1 MRLLHSLNDKS
12 QAAIDDCVAAPD
24 VKDWIND
31 HVDRTRLDY
40 RLTYVVGTQHVT
52 CLTFASYV
60 SPSCT
65 VRHLVEAGSDVTA
78 RDSCGRTP
86 LHMACLSRVEANSK
100 VVFLLQQDASLVN
113 AADYSSDTPL
123 HNAARGDNSDVVK
136 TLLHH
141 GADVDARGQLGRT
154 ALHAACIHG
163 HVDCVHELMAGGA
176 QIEARDS
183 RSESTPLTLAADFN
197 HPDSVKILV
206 DVYKATVNDNYKNGY
221 CALQVAAGKGNV
233 EVVKTLLSFDHCDVN
248 AKGRYGR
255 TALHDACNHGQV
267 ACIHELMAGGAQ
279 IEARESECEGTPL
292 HVAAWFNHTD
302 SVKTLVD
309 VYKASINATD
319 KNGCTALH
327 TAASRGNIDVV
338 RVLVSNP
345 QCDVT
350 ARNSDGHAAAH
361 EARREGYEDI
371 VALLEAQIKGKLL
384 FKFLAFVT

>member
-1 MRLLHSLNDKS
+1 MLLIKQGEANEPGLGEDLYKYMEKGGEMPEVYDDYPKNDSPEAVKELIMKMTAYHAGDRPSAEDVVSVLKKVNSEVNSLAPEIERSPALPLLQALNDKS

-163 HVDCVHELMAGGA
+163 HVDCVHELMAGCA
-176 QIEARDS
+176 CHTLS
-183 RSESTPLTLAADFN
+183 PL
-197 HPDSVKILV
+197 
-206 DVYKATVNDNYKNGY
+206 
-221 CALQVAAGKGNV
+221 
-233 EVVKTLLSFDHCDVN
+233 KTC
-248 AKGRYGR
+248 
-255 TALHDACNHGQV
+255 
-267 ACIHELMAGGAQ
+267 
-279 IEARESECEGTPL
+279 
-292 HVAAWFNHTD
+292 
-302 SVKTLVD
+302 
-309 VYKASINATD
+309 
-319 KNGCTALH
+319 
-327 TAASRGNIDVV
+327 
-338 RVLVSNP
+338 
-345 QCDVT
+345 
-350 ARNSDGHAAAH
+350 
-361 EARREGYEDI
+361 
-371 VALLEAQIKGKLL
+371 
-384 FKFLAFVT
+384 